1 MIQDV
6 TLRWVVTLLFV
17 FSAGV
22 YVQAIAANRHSGTNV
37 IGDSLHAIMA
47 VAMAV
52 MAWPSGAELPTRAP
66 MVFFAV
72 AAIWFAVIAVRDSSR
87 RWGSV
92 YHALM
97 MLAMAWM
104 YAAMGGLPLR
114 STNMSGMDMSG
125 MDMSGADGSP
135 SDAGHAGHGG
145 HGGHGGHAGHAGHS
159 AAGPSA
165 SATPEWVG
173 VLNWVCTVGFAIAT
187 VFWIYRYIAGR
198 LGGSTHSPGQQF
210 GILSQAT
217 MAAGM
222 AIMFAVML

>member
-6 TLRWVVTLLFV
+6 PLRWVVTLLFV

-37 IGDSLHAIMA
+37 IGDFLHAIMA

-72 AAIWFAVIAVRDSSR
+72 AAIWFAVIAVRNSSR

-104 YAAMGGLPLR
+104 YAAMGGLALR
-114 STNMSGMDMSG
+114 RTTMSGMN
-125 MDMSGADGSP
+125 MSGADGSP
-135 SDAGHAGHGG
+135 ADAGHA
-145 HGGHGGHAGHAGHS
+145 GHGGHAGHAGHGGHS
-159 AAGPSA
+159 AAGAPA
-165 SATPEWVG
+165 STTPEWVG
-173 VLNWVCTVGFAIAT
+173 ILNWVCVVGFAIAT
-187 VFWIYRYIAGR
+187 VFWIYRYIASR
-198 LGGSTHSPGQQF
+198 LGGSTRSPGQQF